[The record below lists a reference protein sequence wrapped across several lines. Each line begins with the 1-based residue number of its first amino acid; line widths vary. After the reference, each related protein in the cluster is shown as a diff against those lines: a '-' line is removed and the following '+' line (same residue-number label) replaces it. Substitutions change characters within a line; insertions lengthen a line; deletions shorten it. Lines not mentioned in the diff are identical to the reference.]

1 MTTRNERPGYV
12 IIAVLIVIV
21 VLTLAS
27 YQFTELM
34 SANHRNSVRHADAT
48 QARLAAVSGVHY
60 AAALLADPGSYYGDL
75 DGNPFAEGAFDEQIV
90 RRGSHPRA
98 EARCQLVSV
107 VATSPGTYETRY
119 GAVIDE
125 AGKLNINALIQ
136 LDPSGEMLFS
146 ALTMLQQ
153 QTQNPYLT
161 SEVIDAIV
169 DWVDGDDDPR
179 TGGAESSYYLSN
191 PAGAYRAKNGPL
203 NSLDELLLVKGV
215 TPQLLYGNDRN
226 RNGQA
231 DDDPNGSGTFDRGL
245 ADYLTVYGRELNLDA
260 VGVLR
265 ENVNESEDLAGL
277 YQRLNMRV
285 GSELATYILAY
296 KIFNVTTINS
306 ATGLIAGGTSQAAP
320 QLGSTGDL
328 ATAVQAALDAG
339 TAVNRRRLKSLLDI
353 RNTMVTL
360 PKAKDALANAPTVTV
375 SSPLNDPTR
384 LPLLLGTLLDMAT
397 TTTVVEMTPRI
408 NVNTASK
415 EVLMT
420 LTAIAGSSSSSTTSS
435 GTSSSASLTEADV
448 DNIVAKRVGLNPA
461 DPATLTGAWVLST
474 GGMSPDAFKK
484 IEKYITGR
492 SMVFRVH
499 SIGYF
504 GEGGPMARVEAVID
518 TNQGA
523 PRILYFRDLTDL
535 DIPRGFEPP
544 R

>member
-1 MTTRNERPGYV
+1 M
-12 IIAVLIVIV
+12 
-21 VLTLAS
+21 
-27 YQFTELM
+27 
-34 SANHRNSVRHADAT
+34 
-48 QARLAAVSGVHY
+48 
-60 AAALLADPGSYYGDL
+60 
-75 DGNPFAEGAFDEQIV
+75 
-90 RRGSHPRA
+90 
-98 EARCQLVSV
+98 
-107 VATSPGTYETRY
+107 
-119 GAVIDE
+119 
-125 AGKLNINALIQ
+125 
-136 LDPSGEMLFS
+136 
-146 ALTMLQQ
+146 
-153 QTQNPYLT
+153 
-161 SEVIDAIV
+161 
-169 DWVDGDDDPR
+169 
-179 TGGAESSYYLSN
+179 
-191 PAGAYRAKNGPL
+191 
-203 NSLDELLLVKGV
+203 
-215 TPQLLYGNDRN
+215 
-226 RNGQA
+226 
-231 DDDPNGSGTFDRGL
+231 
-245 ADYLTVYGRELNLDA
+245 
-260 VGVLR
+260 
-265 ENVNESEDLAGL
+265 
-277 YQRLNMRV
+277 
-285 GSELATYILAY
+285 
-296 KIFNVTTINS
+296 
-306 ATGLIAGGTSQAAP
+306 
-320 QLGSTGDL
+320 
-328 ATAVQAALDAG
+328 QAALDAG

-360 PKAKDALANAPTVTV
+360 PKAKDAPANAPTVTV